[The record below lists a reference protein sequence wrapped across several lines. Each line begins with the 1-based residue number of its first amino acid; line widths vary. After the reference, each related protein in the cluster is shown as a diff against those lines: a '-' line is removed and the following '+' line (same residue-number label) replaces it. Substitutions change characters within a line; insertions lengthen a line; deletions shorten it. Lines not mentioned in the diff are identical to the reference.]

1 MWVNYLKNPDH
12 KCHKCPADILM
23 SVIISLSQLNNN
35 KVTTITVGNPKEFSK
50 EQYND

>member
-23 SVIISLSQLNNN
+23 LVIITLNQLNNN
-35 KVTTITVGNPKEFSK
+35 KVTTNCKYIISPLIL
-50 EQYND
+50 